1 MEVKRRINGRG
12 RRIAPAP
19 AARRGRGN
27 RTQGVKYDVAMR
39 LLLVEDDPGV
49 LRFVL
54 KGLREQAYAVDT
66 AVTGY
71 DALYQAEINIYDL
84 IILDVMIP
92 GCDGFQVCKQIRS
105 TGSRVPILMLTAL
118 DGVEDRIAG
127 LDVGADDYLTKPF
140 AFRELLARLRAL
152 LRRSGELRPPDIIVA
167 DLVVDTAGQTVTRGG
182 RHIALTNKEYALVEF
197 LARNAG
203 RVVGRAAIA
212 EHVWDETFDPFS
224 NLIEVYV
231 NRLRRKIDADSKVPL
246 LHTRRGA
253 GYLFGPAGENA
264 RANDSVERNEQRPT
278 KRKLIPANKKN
289 HA

>member
-1 MEVKRRINGRG
+1 
-12 RRIAPAP
+12 
-19 AARRGRGN
+19 
-27 RTQGVKYDVAMR
+27 MR

-66 AVTGY
+66 ATTGD
-71 DALYQAEINIYDL
+71 DALYQAEINTYDL

-92 GCDGFQVCKQIRS
+92 GRDGFAVCKQIRK
-105 TGSRVPILMLTAL
+105 TGNRVPILMLTAL
-118 DGVEDRIAG
+118 DGVEDRITG
-127 LDVGADDYLTKPF
+127 LDVGADDYLAKPF

-152 LRRSGELRPPDIIVA
+152 LRRSGELRPPNITVA
-167 DLVVDTAGQTVTRGG
+167 DLVVDTAAQTVTRRG
-182 RHIALTNKEYALVEF
+182 RRIPLTTKEYALVEF

-231 NRLRRKIDADSKVPL
+231 NRLRHKIDEDSKLPL

-253 GYLFGPAGENA
+253 GYLFGPKEEIAALDDAADRDALA
-264 RANDSVERNEQRPT
+264 RAKKKSHT
-278 KRKLIPANKKN
+278 ASKKN